1 MISDFLNDYQNNSV
15 INKIKKRF
23 YLFSNIALIVEIIY
37 FLFIFYKNLS
47 FVDTII
53 SIFIFTIIIT
63 ILILLFIYPK
73 NKNFSKLKKKEEI
86 KIIKTLLNKYK
97 IDINSNNIELLRQ
110 IIKENYLTKKASR
123 LPTFYEI
130 ISILTSLI
138 AFFISISKEIT
149 SRSFI
154 LILVIFLLLF
164 LFKLLFNIATTI
176 LELKE
181 KDYEPL
187 YMYLNEILLEKKI
200 KG

>member
-23 YLFSNIALIVEIIY
+23 YLFSNIVLIVEIIF
-37 FLFIFYKNLS
+37 FLFIFCKNLS
-47 FVDTII
+47 FFVDTI
-53 SIFIFTIIIT
+53 SIFIFPLIIV
-63 ILILLFIYPK
+63 ILLFIYPK
-73 NKNFSKLKKKEEI
+73 SKNFSKLKKEEI

-110 IIKENYLTKKASR
+110 IIKENYLTKKASK

-154 LILVIFLLLF
+154 LILVIFLLLL
-164 LFKLLFNIATTI
+164 LFKLLFNITTTI

>member
-1 MISDFLNDYQNNSV
+1 MISDFLNDYQNNSI
-15 INKIKKRF
+15 INKTKKRF
-23 YLFSNIALIVEIIY
+23 YLFSNIVLIVEIIF

-47 FVDTII
+47 FVDTI
-53 SIFIFTIIIT
+53 SIFILVIITT

-73 NKNFSKLKKKEEI
+73 SKNFSKSNKEEI

-110 IIKENYLTKKASR
+110 IIKENYLTKKASK

-164 LFKLLFNIATTI
+164 LFKLLFNTATTI

>member
-1 MISDFLNDYQNNSV
+1 MISVFLNDYQNNS
-15 INKIKKRF
+15 IISKTKKRF
-23 YLFSNIALIVEIIY
+23 YLFSNIVLIVGIIF

-53 SIFIFTIIIT
+53 SIFIFPLIIV
-63 ILILLFIYPK
+63 ILLFIYSK
-73 NKNFSKLKKKEEI
+73 SKNFSKSNKEEI

-110 IIKENYLTKKASR
+110 IIKENYLTKKASK

-154 LILVIFLLLF
+154 FILVIFLFLV
-164 LFKLLFNIATTI
+164 LFKLLFNTATTI

>member
-1 MISDFLNDYQNNSV
+1 MISVFLNDYQNNS
-15 INKIKKRF
+15 IISKTKKRF
-23 YLFSNIALIVEIIY
+23 YLFSNIVLIVGIIF

-53 SIFIFTIIIT
+53 SIFIFPLIIV
-63 ILILLFIYPK
+63 ILLFIYSK
-73 NKNFSKLKKKEEI
+73 SKNFSKSNKEEI

-110 IIKENYLTKKASR
+110 IIKENYLTKKAFK

-154 LILVIFLLLF
+154 FILVIVIFLFLF

>member
-1 MISDFLNDYQNNSV
+1 MISDFLNDYQNNSI
-15 INKIKKRF
+15 INKTKKRF
-23 YLFSNIALIVEIIY
+23 YLFSNIALIVGIIF

-53 SIFIFTIIIT
+53 SIFIFPLIIV
-63 ILILLFIYPK
+63 ILLFIYSK
-73 NKNFSKLKKKEEI
+73 SKNFSKSNKEEI

-110 IIKENYLTKKASR
+110 IIKENYLTKKAFK

-154 LILVIFLLLF
+154 FILVIFLFLF

>member
-1 MISDFLNDYQNNSV
+1 MISDFLNDYQNNSI
-15 INKIKKRF
+15 INKTKKRF
-23 YLFSNIALIVEIIY
+23 YLFSNIVLIVGIIF

-47 FVDTII
+47 FVDTI
-53 SIFIFTIIIT
+53 SIFIFPLIIVT
-63 ILILLFIYPK
+63 LILLFIYSK
-73 NKNFSKLKKKEEI
+73 SKNFSKSNKEEI

-110 IIKENYLTKKASR
+110 IIKENYLTKKASK

-154 LILVIFLLLF
+154 FILVIFLFLF

-187 YMYLNEILLEKKI
+187 YMYLNEILL
-200 KG
+200 

>member
-1 MISDFLNDYQNNSV
+1 MISDFLNDYQNNSI
-15 INKIKKRF
+15 INKTKKRF
-23 YLFSNIALIVEIIY
+23 YLFSNIVLIVGIIF

-47 FVDTII
+47 FVNTI
-53 SIFIFTIIIT
+53 SIFIFPLIIV
-63 ILILLFIYPK
+63 ILILLFIYSK
-73 NKNFSKLKKKEEI
+73 SKNFSKSNKEEI

-110 IIKENYLTKKASR
+110 IIKENYLTKKASK

-138 AFFISISKEIT
+138 AFFISIFKEIT

-154 LILVIFLLLF
+154 FILVIFLFLF

>member
-1 MISDFLNDYQNNSV
+1 MISDFLNDYQNNSI
-15 INKIKKRF
+15 INKTKKRF
-23 YLFSNIALIVEIIY
+23 YLFSNIVLIVGIIF

-53 SIFIFTIIIT
+53 SIFIFPLIIV
-63 ILILLFIYPK
+63 ILLFIYSK
-73 NKNFSKLKKKEEI
+73 SKNFSKSNKEEI

-110 IIKENYLTKKASR
+110 IIKENYLTKKASK

-154 LILVIFLLLF
+154 FILVIFLFLF

>member
-1 MISDFLNDYQNNSV
+1 MISDFLNDYQNNSI
-15 INKIKKRF
+15 INKTKKRF
-23 YLFSNIALIVEIIY
+23 YLFSNIVLIVEIIF

-47 FVDTII
+47 FVDTI
-53 SIFIFTIIIT
+53 SIFILVIITT

-73 NKNFSKLKKKEEI
+73 NKNFSKSNKEEI

-110 IIKENYLTKKASR
+110 IIKENYLTKKASK

-149 SRSFI
+149 SRSII
-154 LILVIFLLLF
+154 LISVIFLLLF
-164 LFKLLFNIATTI
+164 LFKLLFNTATTI

>member
-23 YLFSNIALIVEIIY
+23 YLFSNIVLIVGIIF

-47 FVDTII
+47 FVDTI
-53 SIFIFTIIIT
+53 SIFILVIIT
-63 ILILLFIYPK
+63 TILSLLFIYPK
-73 NKNFSKLKKKEEI
+73 NKNFSKLKKEEI
-86 KIIKTLLNKYK
+86 KIIKTILNKYK

-110 IIKENYLTKKASR
+110 IIKENYLTKKASK

-164 LFKLLFNIATTI
+164 LFKLLFNTATTI

>member
-1 MISDFLNDYQNNSV
+1 MISDFLNDYQNNSI
-15 INKIKKRF
+15 INKTKKRF
-23 YLFSNIALIVEIIY
+23 YLFSNIVLIVEIIF

-47 FVDTII
+47 FVDTI
-53 SIFIFTIIIT
+53 SIFILVIITT

-73 NKNFSKLKKKEEI
+73 NKNFSKSNKEEI

-110 IIKENYLTKKASR
+110 IIKENYLTKKASK

-154 LILVIFLLLF
+154 LISVIFLLLF
-164 LFKLLFNIATTI
+164 LFKLLFNIETTI

>member
-1 MISDFLNDYQNNSV
+1 MILDFLNDYQNNSI
-15 INKIKKRF
+15 INKTKKRF
-23 YLFSNIALIVEIIY
+23 YLFSNIVLIVGIIF

-53 SIFIFTIIIT
+53 SIFIFPLIIV
-63 ILILLFIYPK
+63 ILLFIYSK
-73 NKNFSKLKKKEEI
+73 SKNFSKSNKEEI

-110 IIKENYLTKKASR
+110 IIKENYLTKKAFK

-154 LILVIFLLLF
+154 FILVIFLFLF
-164 LFKLLFNIATTI
+164 LFKLLFNTATTI
-176 LELKE
+176 LKLKE
-181 KDYEPL
+181 KDYETL

>member
-1 MISDFLNDYQNNSV
+1 MISVFLNDYQNNS
-15 INKIKKRF
+15 IISKTKKRF
-23 YLFSNIALIVEIIY
+23 YLFSNIVLIVGIIF

-53 SIFIFTIIIT
+53 SIFIFPLIFV
-63 ILILLFIYPK
+63 ILLFIYSK
-73 NKNFSKLKKKEEI
+73 SKNFSKSNKEEI

-110 IIKENYLTKKASR
+110 IIKENYLTKKASK

-154 LILVIFLLLF
+154 FILVIFLFLF

>member
-1 MISDFLNDYQNNSV
+1 MISDFLNDYQNNSI
-15 INKIKKRF
+15 INKTKKRF
-23 YLFSNIALIVEIIY
+23 YLFSNIVLIVGIIF

-53 SIFIFTIIIT
+53 SIFIFPLIIV
-63 ILILLFIYPK
+63 ILLFIYSK
-73 NKNFSKLKKKEEI
+73 SKNFSKSNKEEI

-110 IIKENYLTKKASR
+110 IIKENYLTKKASK

-154 LILVIFLLLF
+154 FILVIFLFLF
-164 LFKLLFNIATTI
+164 LFKLLFNTATTI
-176 LELKE
+176 LKLKE
-181 KDYEPL
+181 KDYETL

>member
-1 MISDFLNDYQNNSV
+1 MISVFLNDYQNNS
-15 INKIKKRF
+15 IISKTKKRF
-23 YLFSNIALIVEIIY
+23 YLFSNIVLIVGIIF

-53 SIFIFTIIIT
+53 SIFIFPLIIV
-63 ILILLFIYPK
+63 ILLFIYSK
-73 NKNFSKLKKKEEI
+73 SKNFSKSNKEEI

-110 IIKENYLTKKASR
+110 IIKENYLTKKAFK

-154 LILVIFLLLF
+154 FILVIFLFLF

>member
-23 YLFSNIALIVEIIY
+23 YLFSNIVLIVEIIF

-47 FVDTII
+47 FVDTI
-53 SIFIFTIIIT
+53 SIFILVIIT
-63 ILILLFIYPK
+63 TILSLLFIYPK
-73 NKNFSKLKKKEEI
+73 NKNFSKLKKEEI

-110 IIKENYLTKKASR
+110 IIKENYLTKKASK

-164 LFKLLFNIATTI
+164 LFKLLFNTATTI

-187 YMYLNEILLEKKI
+187 YMYLNEILLEKRI

>member
-1 MISDFLNDYQNNSV
+1 MISVFLNDYQNNS
-15 INKIKKRF
+15 IISKTKKRF
-23 YLFSNIALIVEIIY
+23 YLFSNIVLIVGIIF

-53 SIFIFTIIIT
+53 SIFIFPLIIV
-63 ILILLFIYPK
+63 ILLFIYSK
-73 NKNFSKLKKKEEI
+73 SKNFSKSNKEEI

-110 IIKENYLTKKASR
+110 IIKENYLTKKASK

-154 LILVIFLLLF
+154 FILVIFLFLF

>member
-1 MISDFLNDYQNNSV
+1 MILDFLNDYQNNSI
-15 INKIKKRF
+15 INKTKKRF
-23 YLFSNIALIVEIIY
+23 YLFSNIVLIVEIIF

-47 FVDTII
+47 FVDTI
-53 SIFIFTIIIT
+53 SIFILVIITT

-73 NKNFSKLKKKEEI
+73 NKNFSKSNKEEI

-110 IIKENYLTKKASR
+110 IIKENYLTKKASK

-154 LILVIFLLLF
+154 FILVIFLFLF
-164 LFKLLFNIATTI
+164 LFKLLFNTATTI

>member
-1 MISDFLNDYQNNSV
+1 MITKIISV

-23 YLFSNIALIVEIIY
+23 YLFLNIVLIVGIIY

-73 NKNFSKLKKKEEI
+73 NKNFSKLKKKEM
-86 KIIKTLLNKYK
+86 KLIKTLLNKYK

-110 IIKENYLTKKASR
+110 IIKENFLTKKASK

-187 YMYLNEILLEKKI
+187 YMHLNEILLEKKV

>member
-23 YLFSNIALIVEIIY
+23 YLFSNIVLIVEIIF

-47 FVDTII
+47 FVDTI
-53 SIFIFTIIIT
+53 SIFIFTIITT

-73 NKNFSKLKKKEEI
+73 NKNFSKSNKEEI

-110 IIKENYLTKKASR
+110 IIKENYLTKKASK

-138 AFFISISKEIT
+138 AFFISIYKEIT

-154 LILVIFLLLF
+154 LISVIFLLLF
-164 LFKLLFNIATTI
+164 LFKLLFNAATTI

>member
-1 MISDFLNDYQNNSV
+1 M
-15 INKIKKRF
+15 
-23 YLFSNIALIVEIIY
+23 
-37 FLFIFYKNLS
+37 
-47 FVDTII
+47 
-53 SIFIFTIIIT
+53 
-63 ILILLFIYPK
+63 
-73 NKNFSKLKKKEEI
+73 
-86 KIIKTLLNKYK
+86 
-97 IDINSNNIELLRQ
+97 RQ
-110 IIKENYLTKKASR
+110 IIKENYLTKKASK

-130 ISILTSLI
+130 ISISTSLI

-154 LILVIFLLLF
+154 FILVIFLFLV
-164 LFKLLFNIATTI
+164 LFKLLFNTATTI

>member
-1 MISDFLNDYQNNSV
+1 MISDFLNDYQNNSI
-15 INKIKKRF
+15 INKTKKRF
-23 YLFSNIALIVEIIY
+23 YLFSNIVLIVGIIY

-53 SIFIFTIIIT
+53 SIFILVIITT

-73 NKNFSKLKKKEEI
+73 NKNFSKLKKEEEM
-86 KIIKTLLNKYK
+86 KLIKTLLNKYK

-164 LFKLLFNIATTI
+164 LFKLLFNTATTI

>member
-1 MISDFLNDYQNNSV
+1 MISDFLNDYQNNSI
-15 INKIKKRF
+15 INKTKKRF
-23 YLFSNIALIVEIIY
+23 YLFSNIVLIVGIIF

-47 FVDTII
+47 FVDTI
-53 SIFIFTIIIT
+53 SIFIFPLIIVT
-63 ILILLFIYPK
+63 LILLFIYSK
-73 NKNFSKLKKKEEI
+73 SKNFSKSNKEEI

-110 IIKENYLTKKASR
+110 IIKENYLTKKASK

-154 LILVIFLLLF
+154 FILVIFLFLV
-164 LFKLLFNIATTI
+164 LFKLLFNTATTI

>member
-1 MISDFLNDYQNNSV
+1 MILDFLNDYQNNSI
-15 INKIKKRF
+15 INKTKKRF
-23 YLFSNIALIVEIIY
+23 YLFSNIVLIVGIIF

-47 FVDTII
+47 FVDTI
-53 SIFIFTIIIT
+53 SVFIV
-63 ILILLFIYPK
+63 ILILLFIYSK
-73 NKNFSKLKKKEEI
+73 SKNFSKSNKEEI

-110 IIKENYLTKKASR
+110 IIKENYLTKKASK

-154 LILVIFLLLF
+154 FILVIFLFLV
-164 LFKLLFNIATTI
+164 LFKLLFNTATTI

>member
-1 MISDFLNDYQNNSV
+1 MISDFLNDYQNNSI
-15 INKIKKRF
+15 INKTKKRF
-23 YLFSNIALIVEIIY
+23 YLFSNIVLIVGIIF

-53 SIFIFTIIIT
+53 SIFILVIITT

-73 NKNFSKLKKKEEI
+73 NKNFSKSNKEEI

-110 IIKENYLTKKASR
+110 IIKENYLTKKASK

-138 AFFISISKEIT
+138 AFFISIYKEIT

-154 LILVIFLLLF
+154 LISVIFLLLF
-164 LFKLLFNIATTI
+164 LFKLLFNAATTI

>member
-1 MISDFLNDYQNNSV
+1 MILDFLNDYQNNSI
-15 INKIKKRF
+15 INKTKKRF
-23 YLFSNIALIVEIIY
+23 YLFSNIVLIVGIIF

-53 SIFIFTIIIT
+53 SIFIFPLIIV
-63 ILILLFIYPK
+63 ILLFIYSK
-73 NKNFSKLKKKEEI
+73 SKNFSKSNKEEI

-110 IIKENYLTKKASR
+110 IIKENYLTKKVSK

-154 LILVIFLLLF
+154 FILVIFLFLV
-164 LFKLLFNIATTI
+164 LFKLLFNTATTI

>member
-1 MISDFLNDYQNNSV
+1 MISDFLNDYQNNSI
-15 INKIKKRF
+15 INKTKKRF
-23 YLFSNIALIVEIIY
+23 YLFSNIVLIVEIIF

-47 FVDTII
+47 FVDTI
-53 SIFIFTIIIT
+53 SIFILVIIT
-63 ILILLFIYPK
+63 TILSLLFIYPK
-73 NKNFSKLKKKEEI
+73 NKNFSKLKKEEI

-110 IIKENYLTKKASR
+110 IIKENYLTKKASK

-164 LFKLLFNIATTI
+164 LFKLLFNTATTI

>member
-1 MISDFLNDYQNNSV
+1 MISDFLNDYQNNSI
-15 INKIKKRF
+15 INKTKKRF
-23 YLFSNIALIVEIIY
+23 YLFSNIVLIVGIIF

-53 SIFIFTIIIT
+53 SIFIFPLIIV
-63 ILILLFIYPK
+63 ILLFIYSK
-73 NKNFSKLKKKEEI
+73 SKNFSKSNKEEI

-110 IIKENYLTKKASR
+110 IIKENYLTKKASK

-154 LILVIFLLLF
+154 FILVIFIFLV
-164 LFKLLFNIATTI
+164 LFKLLFNTATTI
-176 LELKE
+176 LKLKE
-181 KDYEPL
+181 KDYETL

>member
-1 MISDFLNDYQNNSV
+1 MISDFLNDYQNNSI
-15 INKIKKRF
+15 INKTKKRF
-23 YLFSNIALIVEIIY
+23 YLFSNIVLIVGIIF

-53 SIFIFTIIIT
+53 SVFIFPLIIV
-63 ILILLFIYPK
+63 ILTLLFIYSK
-73 NKNFSKLKKKEEI
+73 SKNFSKSNKEEI

-110 IIKENYLTKKASR
+110 IIKENYLTKKASK

-154 LILVIFLLLF
+154 FILVIFLFLF

>member
-1 MISDFLNDYQNNSV
+1 MISVFLNDYQNNS
-15 INKIKKRF
+15 IISKTKKRF
-23 YLFSNIALIVEIIY
+23 YLFSNIVLIVGIIF

-53 SIFIFTIIIT
+53 SIFIFPLIIV
-63 ILILLFIYPK
+63 ILLFIYSK
-73 NKNFSKLKKKEEI
+73 SKNFSKSNKEEI

-110 IIKENYLTKKASR
+110 IIKENYLTKKASK

-154 LILVIFLLLF
+154 FILVIFLFLV
-164 LFKLLFNIATTI
+164 LFKLLFNTATTI
-176 LELKE
+176 LKLKE
-181 KDYEPL
+181 KDYETL